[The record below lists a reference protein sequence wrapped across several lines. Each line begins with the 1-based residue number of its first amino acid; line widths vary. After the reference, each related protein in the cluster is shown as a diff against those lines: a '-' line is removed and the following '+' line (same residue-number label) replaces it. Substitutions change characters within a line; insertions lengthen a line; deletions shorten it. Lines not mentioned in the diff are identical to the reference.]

1 MTESSILVFTM
12 NFITLPDIGKRIPLL
27 EVSSI
32 ELFTCAHWAPDGKS
46 ATCGGPLLS
55 WHYNFRDF
63 GSRQHIL
70 DEISC
75 SGG

>member
-1 MTESSILVFTM
+1 M

-46 ATCGGPLLS
+46 ATCDGPLSS
-55 WHYNFRDF
+55 WHYNFGDF
-63 GSRQHIL
+63 GSRDNTYLMKFLAPAVEPRLIMAM
-70 DEISC
+70 
-75 SGG
+75 